1 MRLMAPKE
9 LSKKKRRCLKIF
21 HRLFKAVAFLL
32 AFHMLMMS
40 GPYQSAM
47 AAMIDTD
54 TIIDSDRSQRTRDRL
69 NHFLAREDIRAALI
83 SREIDPQEAK
93 ARIDSLTDAEVDRI
107 ADMMDQLPAGSGF
120 FETFLIVVFLAFI
133 ILLFTDIYGYTDIFT
148 FVKKQPSSKTT
159 RDKAGV
165 ENVSKEEIRSAS
177 KYAGIRPDE
186 NLIIFFNPDS
196 NDLTAN
202 AIYQLDSV
210 AKFMAKNPGTAIT
223 IKGYSDSTGS
233 ASYDQMVSEI
243 RANTVKNYL
252 IAKGISPAKISAEGK
267 GSQDNSAG
275 TGSEE
280 KSRITN
286 RVVIEFN

>member
-1 MRLMAPKE
+1 MAPKE

-21 HRLFKAVAFLL
+21 HRLSKTVAFLL

-47 AAMIDTD
+47 AAMIGTD
-54 TIIDSDRSQRTRDRL
+54 AIIDSDRSQRTRDRL
-69 NHFLAREDIRAALI
+69 DQFLAREDIQAALI
-83 SREIDPQEAK
+83 SRGIDPQEAK

-133 ILLFTDIYGYTDIFT
+133 ILLFTDIYGYTDLFP
-148 FVKKQPSSKTT
+148 FVKKDPSSKTT
-159 RDKAGV
+159 RDKTSMV
-165 ENVSKEEIRSAS
+165 TDSKEKAPGAS
-177 KYAGIRPDE
+177 KYAGINPDE
-186 NLIIFFNPDS
+186 NLVIFFNPNS

-210 AKFMAKNPGTAIT
+210 AKFMTKNPETGIT
-223 IKGYSDSTGS
+223 IKGYSDSTGT

-252 IAKGISPAKISAEGK
+252 IAKGVPPAKISTEEK
-267 GSQDNSAG
+267 GLQANSAG
-275 TGSEE
+275 AGSEE
-280 KSRITN
+280 NGRMIS
-286 RVVIEFN
+286 RVVIKFN

>member
-1 MRLMAPKE
+1 MAPKE
-9 LSKKKRRCLKIF
+9 PSKKKRRCLKIF
-21 HRLFKAVAFLL
+21 HRLSKTVAFLL

-40 GPYQSAM
+40 GPYQFAM
-47 AAMIDTD
+47 AAMIGTD
-54 TIIDSDRSQRTRDRL
+54 AIIDSDRSQRTRDRL
-69 NHFLAREDIRAALI
+69 DPFWAREDIRAALI
-83 SREIDPQEAK
+83 SRGINPHEAK

-159 RDKAGV
+159 RDKTAV
-165 ENVSKEEIRSAS
+165 ENVSKEETRSAS
-177 KYAGIRPDE
+177 EYAGIRPDE

-202 AIYQLDSV
+202 AIYQLDRV
-210 AKFMAKNPGTAIT
+210 AEFMVKNPETGIT

-252 IAKGISPAKISAEGK
+252 IAKGVSPEKISSEGRE
-267 GSQDNSAG
+267 SQDYSAETG
-275 TGSEE
+275 TEV
-280 KSRITN
+280 KS

>member
-1 MRLMAPKE
+1 MRLMTPKE

-21 HRLFKAVAFLL
+21 HRLFKTVAFLL

-54 TIIDSDRSQRTRDRL
+54 AIIDADRNQRTRDRL
-69 NHFLAREDIRAALI
+69 NQFLAREDIRAALI
-83 SREIDPQEAK
+83 SRGIDPQEAK

-107 ADMMDQLPAGSGF
+107 ADTMDQLPAGSGF
-120 FETFLIVVFLAFI
+120 FETFLIVVFLVFI
-133 ILLFTDIYGYTDIFT
+133 ILLFTDIYGYTDVFP
-148 FVKKQPSSKTT
+148 FVKKQPSAKTT
-159 RDKAGV
+159 RDKAAV
-165 ENVSKEEIRSAS
+165 ETASKEETRNVSE
-177 KYAGIRPDE
+177 YAGIRPDK
-186 NLIIFFNPDS
+186 NLIIFFNTDS

-202 AIYQLDSV
+202 AIYQLDRV
-210 AKFMAKNPGTAIT
+210 ANFMAKDPETGIK
-223 IKGYSDSTGS
+223 IKGFSDSTGS

-252 IAKGISPAKISAEGK
+252 IAKGVSPEKISTEGR
-267 GSQDNSAG
+267 GSQDYSAE

-280 KSRITN
+280 KSRMTS

>member
-1 MRLMAPKE
+1 MAPKE

-21 HRLFKAVAFLL
+21 HRLPKTIAFLL

-47 AAMIDTD
+47 AAMIGTD
-54 TIIDSDRSQRTRDRL
+54 AIIDSDRSQRTRDRL
-69 NHFLAREDIRAALI
+69 DQFLAREDILAALI
-83 SREIDPQEAK
+83 SRGIDPQEAK

-133 ILLFTDIYGYTDIFT
+133 ILLFTDIYGYTDLFP
-148 FVKKQPSSKTT
+148 FVKKHPSSKTT
-159 RDKAGV
+159 RDKTAIV
-165 ENVSKEEIRSAS
+165 TVSKEEAPGAS
-177 KYAGIRPDE
+177 KYAGINPDE
-186 NLIIFFNPDS
+186 NLVIFFNPNS

-210 AKFMAKNPGTAIT
+210 AKFMAKNPETGIS
-223 IKGYSDSTGS
+223 IKGYSDSTGT

-252 IAKGISPAKISAEGK
+252 IAKGVPPAKISAEGK

-275 TGSEE
+275 AGSEE
-280 KSRITN
+280 NGRMIS
-286 RVVIEFN
+286 RVVIKFN